1 MAPPKRKSMVAEPSS
16 RKKPASVK
24 TRKSMAK
31 SAEKSSSQDSISE
44 RRFERRKSAAPNR
57 NAKFRSRMSV
67 MDVSRPVTRSFAN
80 KMNLQ
85 LFTLDDLPKRK
96 RAAFKKR

>member
-57 NAKFRSRMSV
+57 KSRMSV